1 MARLNLYKPNSKNT
15 GASFSAN
22 FKGPD
27 LFFTIVKQASWNE
40 QLRRASF
47 KENAK
52 HPQKSLAVKISPI
65 EAANI
70 ILAIDTKGQYSSYH
84 KSKNQNLNISF
95 EIMMDKKTNTEKGF
109 YLRILKEDTGN
120 SVDKISFAMGFYF
133 AEAVILKAFLDE
145 FIRSSFFSQDN
156 SAEQEAPAS
165 QSSLTQKPPAQPLP
179 VKEVKKTEP
188 QDDDW

>member
-27 LFFTIVKQASWNE
+27 LFFTIVKQASWND
-40 QLRRASF
+40 QLRKASF

-52 HPQKSLAVKISPI
+52 HPQKSLAVKINPI

-70 ILAIDTKGQYSSYH
+70 IFAIDTKGKYSTYH
-84 KSKNQNLNISF
+84 KSKNQNLNINF
-95 EIMMDKKTNTEKGF
+95 EIMMDKQTNTEKGY

-133 AEAVILKAFLDE
+133 AEAVVLKAFLDE
-145 FIRSSFFSQDN
+145 FIRSSFYTQDN
-156 SAEQEAPAS
+156 ASEQEAPPSHSSPS
-165 QSSLTQKPPAQPLP
+165 QESPAQPSP
-179 VKEVKKTEP
+179 AKEVKKTES